1 MEHFTVHRVSMPI
14 ADYSYVTFK
23 EVEQQILQAEIAATY
38 DDGSGGQVEDALLTT
53 AQQAEDGNLQESPSS
68 SAQQDQHV

>member
-1 MEHFTVHRVSMPI
+1 MEHFTVHRVSMAI

-38 DDGSGGQVEDALLTT
+38 DDGDGQAEDALLTT
-53 AQQAEDGNLQESPSS
+53 AQ
-68 SAQQDQHV
+68 